1 MKYLFC
7 SIAAVALFAASCG
20 PSAPKFF
27 RKKTLHEKYAQKLED
42 TGLKKTPAGS
52 AWLAV
57 AQSAL
62 QSPQSIELP
71 FQFRGYF
78 NRDKPRALG
87 LQFTPKRGERLIISI
102 AKKSA
107 PLVIYADLF
116 MRSGET
122 FTPALSAD
130 TAQSEVRFDI
140 EEEGAF
146 VLRLQ
151 PELFQ
156 SGEYTVSISIG
167 PSLIFPVAG
176 GKAKAGSFWGAS
188 RDGGQRSHEG
198 IDIFAAKGTPA
209 IAAAPGVVSGVREGG
224 IGGKVVWMRAKDKRV
239 HLYYAHL
246 DQQLVQEGQVVE
258 EGDTLG
264 LVGNTGNARTTP
276 PHLHFGVYTSSGPID
291 PFPFVNPA
299 LRKAASAPTKK
310 LSEYLRLT
318 KAQKLEGA
326 ETVKVNTLLVPLGN
340 TGNTYLAEL
349 PDGRRL
355 QLPFSVIKTSGQPVS
370 APQL

>member
-1 MKYLFC
+1 
-7 SIAAVALFAASCG
+7 AVSCG

-42 TGLKKTPAGS
+42 TGLKKTPVGS

-57 AQSAL
+57 AQAAL

-78 NRDKPRALG
+78 NKDKPRALG
-87 LQFTPKRGERLIISI
+87 LQFTPKPGEQLIISI
-102 AKKSA
+102 SKKSA

-116 MRSGET
+116 RRSGET
-122 FTPALSAD
+122 FSPALSAD
-130 TAQSEVRFDI
+130 TAQSEFRFDI
-140 EEEGAF
+140 EEGGEF
-146 VLRLQ
+146 ILRLQ

-167 PSLIFPVAG
+167 PSLLFPVAG

-209 IAAAPGVVSGVREGG
+209 IAAAPGVISGVREGG
-224 IGGKVVWMRAKDKRV
+224 IGGKVVWLRPRDKRV

-246 DQQLVQEGQVVE
+246 DQQLVQEGQSVE

-276 PHLHFGVYTSSGPID
+276 PHLHFGVYTSSGAID
-291 PFPFVNPA
+291 PFPFVNPGVQ
-299 LRKAASAPTKK
+299 KAASAPVRK
-310 LSEYLRLT
+310 LSDYLRLT
-318 KAQKLEGA
+318 KAQKLDGA
-326 ETVKVNTLLVPLGN
+326 ETVKANTLLIPLGV
-340 TGNTYLAEL
+340 TSSTYLAEL

-355 QLPFSVIKTSGQPVS
+355 EVPFSVIKTSGQPVTAS
-370 APQL
+370 QL

>member
-1 MKYLFC
+1 MKYLFLP
-7 SIAAVALFAASCG
+7 IVAVALLAASCG
-20 PSAPKFF
+20 PSAPKFL

-57 AQSAL
+57 AQGAL

-78 NRDKPRALG
+78 NKDKPRALG
-87 LQFTPKRGERLIISI
+87 LQFTPKPGEQLIISI
-102 AKKSA
+102 SKKSV

-116 MRSGET
+116 RRSGET
-122 FTPALSAD
+122 FAPVLSAD
-130 TAQSEVRFDI
+130 TAQSEFRFDI

-146 VLRLQ
+146 ILRLQ

-167 PSLIFPVAG
+167 PSLLFPVAG

-188 RDGGQRSHEG
+188 RDGGRRSHEG

-209 IAAAPGVVSGVREGG
+209 IAAAPGVISGVREGG
-224 IGGKVVWMRAKDKRV
+224 IGGKVVWLRPRDKRV

-276 PHLHFGVYTSSGPID
+276 PHLHFGVYTSSGAID
-291 PFPFVNPA
+291 PFPFVNQA
-299 LRKAASAPTKK
+299 LRKAPSAPVRK

-326 ETVKVNTLLVPLGN
+326 ETVKANTLLVPLGITN
-340 TGNTYLAEL
+340 NTYLAEL

-355 QLPFSVIKTSGQPVS
+355 EVPFSVIKTSGQPVIT
-370 APQL
+370 PRL